1 MTLDRDL
8 ERLGLGEKEAT
19 VYLAALELGNA
30 VVRDIAA
37 KAEVSRPTAYIVLE
51 SLVKR
56 GLASAVRE
64 GEKTYYAA
72 EHPKQL
78 ELLLQKQRATLNER
92 ETILLD
98 MVPQLTSLYHS
109 ADRHP
114 IVKIYT
120 GPEGQLAMDQD
131 GVHNR
136 KRGQMAYSFTALDVL
151 ENFKREQV
159 NTYADNRMRSKESL
173 RVIYTHHDG
182 PRANMTDP
190 TRLREAKFIPRD
202 QYPFEGSI
210 VIRPWFGLRI
220 FSHRNEEFVGMAVE
234 SVELA
239 LTMQSIFQLCW
250 NLLPTEGIIPPP
262 HKKSARAKRR

>member
-8 ERLGLGEKEAT
+8 ERIGLNEKEAGI
-19 VYLAALELGNA
+19 YLAALELGNA

-78 ELLLQKQRATLNER
+78 ELLLQKERATLKER
-92 ETILLD
+92 EAILFD
-98 MVPQLTSLYHS
+98 IVPQLTSLYHS

-131 GVHNR
+131 GARNR
-136 KRGQMAYSFTALDVL
+136 KRGQTAYSFTALDLL
-151 ENFKREQV
+151 EEFQRDKIDQYPVSRVKFREHLK
-159 NTYADNRMRSKESL
+159 M
-173 RVIYTHHDG
+173 IYTHKNG
-182 PRANMTDP
+182 PRSDADDP
-190 TRLREAKFIPRD
+190 KALREARFIPKD
-202 QYPFEGSI
+202 KYPFEGSI

-220 FSHRNEEFVGMAVE
+220 FSHRNDEFVGITVE
-234 SVELA
+234 SRELA
-239 LTMQSIFQLCW
+239 KTMQSIFQLCW
-250 NLLPTEGIIPPP
+250 DLLPEGGITPAPKRS
-262 HKKSARAKRR
+262 KKRSK

>member
-8 ERLGLGEKEAT
+8 ERLGLSEKEAKI
-19 VYLAALELGNA
+19 YLAALELGNA

-64 GEKTYYAA
+64 GDNTYYAA

-92 ETILLD
+92 ETILID

-131 GVHNR
+131 GARNR
-136 KRGQMAYSFTALDVL
+136 KRNQMAYSFTALDLL
-151 ENFKREQV
+151 EDFQRDQIKAYPDSRL
-159 NTYADNRMRSKESL
+159 KFHESL
-173 RVIYTHHDG
+173 RVIYTHRDG
-182 PRANMTDP
+182 PRDGLNDP
-190 TRLREAKFIPRD
+190 KALREVKYIPRK

-220 FSHRNEEFVGMAVE
+220 FSHRNDEFVGITVE
-234 SVELA
+234 SQELA
-239 LTMQSIFQLCW
+239 KTMQSIFQLCW
-250 NLLPTEGIIPPP
+250 DLLPDNGLSPLER
-262 HKKSARAKRR
+262 KKRS